1 MPKHLYSTLSEAV
14 EGLRR
19 LGFAANFMYDEK
31 TRTIAAEGHSYKG
44 EDLRIV
50 DHYRFEGMSDPNDSS
65 VLYALEG
72 PDGTRGLL
80 VAAYGAYADA
90 GLGAALKKTK
100 DSHGEET

>member
-14 EGLRR
+14 EALRR
-19 LGFAANFMYDEK
+19 LGFATNFTYNEK
-31 TRTIAAEGHSYKG
+31 TRTIAAEGRPYKG

-50 DHYRFEGMSDPNDSS
+50 DHYRFEGMSDPDDSS

-80 VAAYGAYADA
+80 VAAYGAYAEA

-100 DSHGEET
+100 DSHGE

>member
-14 EGLRR
+14 EALRR
-19 LGFAANFMYDEK
+19 LGFAADFIYNEK
-31 TRTIAAEGHSYKG
+31 TRTIAAEGRSYKG

-50 DHYRFEGMSDPNDSS
+50 DHYRFEGMSDPDDSS

-72 PDGTRGLL
+72 PDGTKGLL

-90 GLGAALKKTK
+90 GLGAALNMAK
-100 DSHGEET
+100 DSHGE